1 MLDLM
6 DDVLFN
12 HTLKAIYKFCKLFSF
27 GVGGGGVDSYFL
39 EKGN

>member
-27 GVGGGGVDSYFL
+27 EVGVDSDFL